1 MSQVP
6 ISRETLVRKLAFSP
20 RESLASLLDP
30 DDAWRKLAAQIPNSL
45 GQPRYTMLQI
55 RKFEKVVQ
63 AGRSPTMELLN
74 DWGTQNCTVGNL
86 VDLLVKLEFYNAADQ
101 LLPSS
106 YERRDPFRHITAV
119 PPSSDNGSVCES
131 SLLYS
136 QPCCSPGEWEACVVP
151 PLYTCLG
158 PLYTTMEKEENKEEK
173 EAAGEESGRGNVN
186 IAGLGVGMSL
196 LSTKRAGRES
206 ENKEERVVEPTSPTE
221 LTVIGIEA
229 DVEKF
234 EFTALL
240 RMTGGFND
248 APLLQGGSKIGEGG
262 FGLVYLGRI
271 GTNAVAVKKLTALD
285 HVSME
290 SMKTQFTKEIHTL
303 SSCRHE
309 NLVELLGYS
318 CDGPQLCLVYPYMS
332 NGSLSERLACKDNT
346 PPLPWATRLSVAEG
360 AAKGIAFLHANN
372 HIHRDIKTA
381 NILLDNANVAKVAD
395 FGLVRGSGPG
405 GATALTSVVVGTAAY
420 MAPEALRGELT
431 PRADTYSFGVVL
443 LELITGLP
451 AFDSKR
457 TPAVISSLP
466 EELEDGPHT
475 LQDFTDPHVGTVDPE
490 RVDAVYQLALRCL
503 EDRKGRRPA
512 MSEVSSILKEMSAT
526 CMEAAGE

>member
-55 RKFEKVVQ
+55 RRFEKVVQ

-101 LLPSS
+101 LLPSAS
-106 YERRDPFRHITAV
+106 LTGPMDTHHLSARTSGGIPFAI
-119 PPSSDNGSVCES
+119 
-131 SLLYS
+131 
-136 QPCCSPGEWEACVVP
+136 SPLFRP
-151 PLYTCLG
+151 RQ
-158 PLYTTMEKEENKEEK
+158 TM
-173 EAAGEESGRGNVN
+173 AA
-186 IAGLGVGMSL
+186 
-196 LSTKRAGRES
+196 ES

-285 HVSME
+285 HVSMD

-346 PPLPWATRLSVAEG
+346 PPLPWATRLSIAEG

-451 AFDSKR
+451 AFDNKR

>member
-1 MSQVP
+1 MNQVP

-55 RKFEKVVQ
+55 RRFEKVVQ

-101 LLPSS
+101 LLPSAS
-106 YERRDPFRHITAV
+106 LNGPTDTHHLSVVHITAV
-119 PPSSDNGSVCES
+119 PPSDNGSVCES
-131 SLLYS
+131 SLLYA
-136 QPCCSPGEWEACVVP
+136 QPCCSPG
-151 PLYTCLG
+151 
-158 PLYTTMEKEENKEEK
+158 
-173 EAAGEESGRGNVN
+173 
-186 IAGLGVGMSL
+186 LGVGMSI
-196 LSTKRAGRES
+196 LSTKRAGRGS
-206 ENKEERVVEPTSPTE
+206 ENIEERVVEPTSPTE
-221 LTVIGIEA
+221 LTVIGIKAGTTQVTLTLLERVGVVSVHPSDDPSRCLTHLA
-229 DVEKF
+229 YTDSSAHASDVEKF

-271 GTNAVAVKKLTALD
+271 GTNAVAVKKLTAC
-285 HVSME
+285 SPI
-290 SMKTQFTKEIHTL
+290 MKTQFTKEIHTL

-346 PPLPWATRLSVAEG
+346 PPLTWATRLSVAEG

-372 HIHRDIKTA
+372 HIHRDIKT
-381 NILLDNANVAKVAD
+381 
-395 FGLVRGSGPG
+395 
-405 GATALTSVVVGTAAY
+405 
-420 MAPEALRGELT
+420 
-431 PRADTYSFGVVL
+431 
-443 LELITGLP
+443 
-451 AFDSKR
+451 
-457 TPAVISSLP
+457 
-466 EELEDGPHT
+466 
-475 LQDFTDPHVGTVDPE
+475 
-490 RVDAVYQLALRCL
+490 
-503 EDRKGRRPA
+503 
-512 MSEVSSILKEMSAT
+512 
-526 CMEAAGE
+526 

>member
-1 MSQVP
+1 MNQVP

-55 RKFEKVVQ
+55 RRFEKVVQ

-101 LLPSS
+101 LLPSAS
-106 YERRDPFRHITAV
+106 LNGPTDTHHLSVVWGFPVCLRQGDAISHKIMQGKALLIENLEKRGFRCLTHLAYTD
-119 PPSSDNGSVCES
+119 SSAHAS
-131 SLLYS
+131 
-136 QPCCSPGEWEACVVP
+136 
-151 PLYTCLG
+151 
-158 PLYTTMEKEENKEEK
+158 
-173 EAAGEESGRGNVN
+173 
-186 IAGLGVGMSL
+186 
-196 LSTKRAGRES
+196 
-206 ENKEERVVEPTSPTE
+206 
-221 LTVIGIEA
+221 

-285 HVSME
+285 HVSMD

-346 PPLPWATRLSVAEG
+346 PPLTWATRLSVAEG

-372 HIHRDIKTA
+372 HIHRDIK
-381 NILLDNANVAKVAD
+381 
-395 FGLVRGSGPG
+395 
-405 GATALTSVVVGTAAY
+405 
-420 MAPEALRGELT
+420 
-431 PRADTYSFGVVL
+431 
-443 LELITGLP
+443 
-451 AFDSKR
+451 
-457 TPAVISSLP
+457 
-466 EELEDGPHT
+466 
-475 LQDFTDPHVGTVDPE
+475 
-490 RVDAVYQLALRCL
+490 
-503 EDRKGRRPA
+503 
-512 MSEVSSILKEMSAT
+512 
-526 CMEAAGE
+526 

>member
-1 MSQVP
+1 MNQVP

-55 RKFEKVVQ
+55 RRFEKVVQ

-101 LLPSS
+101 LLPSAS
-106 YERRDPFRHITAV
+106 LNGPTDTHHLSV
-119 PPSSDNGSVCES
+119 VWGDNGSVCES
-131 SLLYS
+131 SLLYA

-151 PLYTCLG
+151 PLSTCLG
-158 PLYTTMEKEENKEEK
+158 PLYTAMEKAEKEEK
-173 EAAGEESGRGNVN
+173 EAAGEESGRGNVS
-186 IAGLGVGMSL
+186 IAGLGVGMSI
-196 LSTKRAGRES
+196 LSTKRAGRGS
-206 ENKEERVVEPTSPTE
+206 ENIEERVVEPTSPTE
-221 LTVIGIEA
+221 LTLN
-229 DVEKF
+229 VEKF

-285 HVSME
+285 HVSMD

-346 PPLPWATRLSVAEG
+346 PPLTWATRLSVAEG

-372 HIHRDIKTA
+372 HIHRDIKT
-381 NILLDNANVAKVAD
+381 
-395 FGLVRGSGPG
+395 
-405 GATALTSVVVGTAAY
+405 
-420 MAPEALRGELT
+420 
-431 PRADTYSFGVVL
+431 
-443 LELITGLP
+443 
-451 AFDSKR
+451 
-457 TPAVISSLP
+457 
-466 EELEDGPHT
+466 
-475 LQDFTDPHVGTVDPE
+475 
-490 RVDAVYQLALRCL
+490 
-503 EDRKGRRPA
+503 
-512 MSEVSSILKEMSAT
+512 
-526 CMEAAGE
+526 